1 MDQQEILKIVDQYVA
16 LIRQHYSPRKI
27 ILFGSYAK
35 GLANQNSDIDIA
47 VIVDEII
54 GDYLDNTFLL
64 YKLRRNVDDRI
75 EPVLLES
82 ENDPS
87 GFLQEI
93 INTGQVVFEAA

>member
-1 MDQQEILKIVDQYVA
+1 MDQQEILKIVEQYIV

-27 ILFGSYAK
+27 IFFGSYAK
-35 GLANQNSDIDIA
+35 GLANQNFA

-64 YKLRRNVDDRI
+64 YKLRRDVDDRI

-82 ENDPS
+82 KNDPS
-87 GFLQEI
+87 GFLKEI
-93 INTGQVVFEAA
+93 MKTGQVVFEAA